1 MNEFIGAWRLVSV
14 QDRKPDGSLTNPY
27 GERPVGLLLYDETG
41 TMSVQIMRADRRHLS
56 SDDWDDTPAEEI
68 KSAIEGFTAFFGTY
82 EINEAEK
89 VITHRVEG
97 HLFPDSV
104 GKELKRGY
112 EFSGSRLILKPSA
125 ARTVTWERIESQN
138 GVIP

>member
-14 QDRKPDGSLTNPY
+14 QDHQPDGSVTNPY

-41 TMSVQIMRADRRHLS
+41 RMSVQIMRADRQPLS
-56 SDDWDDTPAEEI
+56 SNDWDDTPAEEI
-68 KSAIEGFTAFFGTY
+68 KSAVEGFTAFFGTY
-82 EINEAEK
+82 EIDGAGH

-97 HLFPDSV
+97 HLFPNSV

-125 ARTVTWERIESQN
+125 ARTVTWQRIE
-138 GVIP
+138 